1 MYFWL
6 LAVLQVIMM
15 LENKVGRMI
24 KILEVICCKLHR
36 CMVMQRK
43 EMGAHI
49 EPVLVL
55 TLLPLHLSEPPASR
69 TRRT

>member
-1 MYFWL
+1 M
-6 LAVLQVIMM
+6 LQV
-15 LENKVGRMI
+15 
-24 KILEVICCKLHR
+24 R

-55 TLLPLHLSEPPASR
+55 TLLPLHLSEPPRKPNLAYMMYKSCM
-69 TRRT
+69 TIYLVPQYSYIYTAVHVCP

>member
-15 LENKVGRMI
+15 PEKNWLDDQNSRGYMLQV
-24 KILEVICCKLHR
+24 R

-49 EPVLVL
+49 EPVSVL
-55 TLLPLHLSEPPASR
+55 ALLPLHLSEPPAS
-69 TRRT
+69 

>member
-1 MYFWL
+1 M
-6 LAVLQVIMM
+6 LQV
-15 LENKVGRMI
+15 
-24 KILEVICCKLHR
+24 R
-36 CMVMQRK
+36 CVVMQRK

-55 TLLPLHLSEPPASR
+55 TLLPLHLSLPPALSR

>member
-6 LAVLQVIMM
+6 LAVPQVIMM
-15 LENKVGRMI
+15 PEKNWSDDQNSRGYMLQV
-24 KILEVICCKLHR
+24 R

-55 TLLPLHLSEPPASR
+55 ALLPLHLSEPPAS
-69 TRRT
+69 